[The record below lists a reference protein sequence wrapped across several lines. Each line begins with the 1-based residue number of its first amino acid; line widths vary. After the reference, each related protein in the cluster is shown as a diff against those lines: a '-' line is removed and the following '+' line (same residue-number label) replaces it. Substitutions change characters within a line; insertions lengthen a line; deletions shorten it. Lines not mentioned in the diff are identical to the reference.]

1 MFAIAVLAFIVFIIA
16 MIIQKSSQAAEY
28 RIMANRIKILALIG
42 TVILLV
48 ASCFRIVP
56 PGHTGIP
63 VLLGKVLSQLRS
75 GLNITWPIVHVE
87 LMDVRTRAYTMTSA
101 REEGEVKGDD
111 AIDALTSDGLT
122 VRLDVT
128 VWFKLDE
135 NKASWVYSNIGPDY
149 VAKIV
154 RPSIKTALRDG
165 AVRYTAVGLY
175 STAGRTEYTAY
186 VDSLLTNAFDGRGV
200 IKERILLRK
209 VALPDIVKNAI
220 EEKLAEEQNAQKMEF
235 TLAKQTR
242 EAERRRIEAKGI
254 SDANKEIAKSLTSNY
269 LTWYYVDMLKT
280 VANTQNNTFVITP
293 FDQKLVPMLQVK

>member
-1 MFAIAVLAFIVFIIA
+1 
-16 MIIQKSSQAAEY
+16 MITQKSPQY
-28 RIMANRIKILALIG
+28 RIMANRIKNVALIV
-42 TVILLV
+42 TIILLV

-56 PGHTGIP
+56 PGHVGIP
-63 VLLGKVLSQLRS
+63 VLLGKVMTQLRS

-135 NKASWVYSNIGPDY
+135 TKASWVYSNIGPDY

-165 AVRYTAVGLY
+165 AVRYPAVELY
-175 STAGRTEYTAY
+175 STAGRTDYTAY
-186 VDSLLTNAFDGRGV
+186 VDSLIDIAFGGRGV

-209 VALPDIVKNAI
+209 VALPDIVRNAI

>member
-1 MFAIAVLAFIVFIIA
+1 
-16 MIIQKSSQAAEY
+16 
-28 RIMANRIKILALIG
+28 
-42 TVILLV
+42 
-48 ASCFRIVP
+48 
-56 PGHTGIP
+56 
-63 VLLGKVLSQLRS
+63 
-75 GLNITWPIVHVE
+75 
-87 LMDVRTRAYTMTSA
+87 MTSA

-135 NKASWVYSNIGPDY
+135 TKASWVYSNIGPDY

-165 AVRYTAVGLY
+165 AVRYPAVELY
-175 STAGRTEYTAY
+175 STAGRTDYTAY
-186 VDSLLTNAFDGRGV
+186 VDSLIDIAFGGRGV

-209 VALPDIVKNAI
+209 VALPDIVRNAI

>member
-16 MIIQKSSQAAEY
+16 MIIQKSSQSAEY

-87 LMDVRTRAYTMTSA
+87 LMDVRTRAYTMTSV

>member
-1 MFAIAVLAFIVFIIA
+1 
-16 MIIQKSSQAAEY
+16 MIIQKSSQAVEY
-28 RIMANRIKILALIG
+28 RIMANRIKIVALIG
-42 TVILLV
+42 TIILLV
-48 ASCFRIVP
+48 VSCFRIVP
-56 PGHTGIP
+56 PGHTGVP

-75 GLNITWPIVHVE
+75 GLNITWPVVQVE

-101 REEGEVKGDD
+101 KEEGEVKGDD

-128 VWFKLDE
+128 IWFKLDE
-135 NKASWVYSNIGPDY
+135 KKASWVYSNIGPDY
-149 VAKIV
+149 VIKIV

-165 AVRYTAVGLY
+165 AVRYTAVELY
-175 STAGRTEYTAY
+175 STAGRTAYTAY

-254 SDANKEIAKSLTSNY
+254 SDANREIAKSLTSNY

-280 VANTQNNTFVITP
+280 IAQTQNNTFVITP
-293 FDQKLVPMLQVK
+293 FDQKLVPMLQMK